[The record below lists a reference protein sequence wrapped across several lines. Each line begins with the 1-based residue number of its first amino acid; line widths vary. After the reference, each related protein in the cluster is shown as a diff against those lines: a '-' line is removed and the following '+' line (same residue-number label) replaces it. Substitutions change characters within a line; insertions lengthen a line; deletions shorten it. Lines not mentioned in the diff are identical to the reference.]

1 MQEGKC
7 CETKQHNTICNSECT
22 VTSFCVKLMTYF
34 VEPMTNSKS
43 QLIVLK
49 GIIQRHD
56 DESSCLLGLALWP
69 ISDCTVMSIQ
79 MCIISA
85 VHMQTII
92 NHLAVNVYFMSC
104 ALVLL

>member
-1 MQEGKC
+1 MKLNNTQY
-7 CETKQHNTICNSECT
+7 NTICNSEYT

-34 VEPMTNSKS
+34 VEPITNSKS

-56 DESSCLLGLALWP
+56 DESICVLGLVLWP

-92 NHLAVNVYFMSC
+92 NHQVVNIYFISC